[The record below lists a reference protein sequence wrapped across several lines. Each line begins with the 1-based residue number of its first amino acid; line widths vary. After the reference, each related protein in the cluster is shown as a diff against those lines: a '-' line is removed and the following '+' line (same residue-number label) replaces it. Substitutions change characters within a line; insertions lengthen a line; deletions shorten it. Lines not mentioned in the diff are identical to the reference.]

1 MEKNDNKNFGTVLIN
16 KKNILQTSRY
26 IDRNNVRY
34 NIPFVQHNVL
44 IKIER

>member
-26 IDRNNVRY
+26 IDRNNVC
-34 NIPFVQHNVL
+34 IPFVQHNVL